1 MTEVQEDVDALVA
14 EYIVMRDEKA
24 RIEQE
29 AEAEIDK
36 INGAMREL
44 EARLLAVCNSINSDS
59 LRTSHGTVTR
69 GVKERFTC
77 GDWHNFRQFEHANPD
92 YDFRERRVHQ
102 GNMKE
107 YLSTHPD
114 SGLPPGVNVMR
125 EYGVTVRR
133 AS

>member
-1 MTEVQEDVDALVA
+1 MSEGTDVDAIVA
-14 EYIVMRDEKA
+14 EYILLRDEKA
-24 RIEQE
+24 RIEAE
-29 AEAEIDK
+29 AEANVKVIQQ
-36 INGAMREL
+36 AMAEL
-44 EARLLAVCNSINSDS
+44 EAELLAVCNSINTDS
-59 LRTSHGTVTR
+59 LRTSHGTVMR

-77 GDWHNFRQFEHANPD
+77 GDWHNFRQFEQANPD

-107 YLSTHPD
+107 YLATHPD
-114 SGLPPGVNVMR
+114 AGLPPGVNVMR